1 MATMSPDWNTIQN
14 LQQKTTEGELYLLK
28 FLDENLDESYEVY
41 FQPFLNGDRPDI
53 VVMRQGSGVLII
65 EVKDWSLQNYVNR
78 CGKWFVKKDGQEHL
92 VLSPYKQVKKYKEN
106 LYNLHIP
113 TLLENKIRNPNF
125 FSVVN
130 CALYFH
136 NSNKLEFNEFN
147 KEESPS
153 NTKWIRGLTPDQL
166 KRNGYFQRF
175 LYETYLSR
183 QSILFLEDLYNSF
196 KRFFQPPT
204 HTIEEVIEI
213 TYSKEQKQLI
223 ESKAGDKKIRGV
235 AGSGKTMVLAKRAV
249 NSHLRTREKV
259 LILTYNITLKNYIHD
274 LLSKVR
280 ENFAW
285 EHFKINNYHNFINH
299 FLNNE
304 GISKEELFK
313 SVLRQDSKLIKF
325 ANNNNFDNLQEQIVE
340 DLGKED
346 LSEIWEKAVYS
357 NLNFFS
363 KHEISVSDKYDS
375 IFIDEVQD
383 YHYEWLEIIKK
394 CFLNSGG
401 EYVLFGD
408 EKQNIYERQLE
419 TDKKVKTNISG
430 RWDESLKKSFRLHKN
445 IASIAADFQKEFLN
459 KYEFDSIEIVE
470 QKSLFNEN
478 ILKIEYHEIR
488 NEPAV
493 IANFINS
500 YIETNGISPND
511 VAVLGTAV
519 SFLRNIDFE
528 FRQVSRERTSTTF
541 ETQEMFELLFRKDYN
556 SISKEDEEIKLNK
569 NFLDGNL
576 QIALRKVLSKIDF
589 IENPEIYTEVPD
601 EVGLNNDYRVDNLVE
616 KITPRINMEIENIRK
631 NKKVHFW
638 MNSGVVKMSTIHSF
652 KGWEVPTLFLLLD
665 NMNDRFPK
673 HELIYTA
680 ITRCRFNLVVLSIGS
695 QTYSD
700 FFKRKCNIF
709 QPINGVD

>member
-1 MATMSPDWNTIQN
+1 MATMYPDWNTIQN
-14 LQQKTTEGELYLLK
+14 LQQKATEGELYLLK

-53 VVMRQGSGVLII
+53 IVMRKGSGVLII
-65 EVKDWSLQNYVNR
+65 EVKDWNLKNYANQN
-78 CGKWFVKKDGQEHL
+78 GKWFVIKDGQEHL
-92 VLSPYKQVKKYKEN
+92 VLSPYKQIKKYKEN

-113 TLLENKIRNPNF
+113 SLLEKKIRKPNF

-136 NSNKLEFNEFN
+136 NSNELEFNEFN

-153 NTKWIRGLTPDQL
+153 DTIWIRSLTPDQL
-166 KRNGYFQRF
+166 ERNGYFNSF
-175 LYETYLSR
+175 LYVYYMNR
-183 QSILFLEDLYNSF
+183 NSILFSEDLYNSF

-204 HTIEEVIEI
+204 HTIEEGIEI

-249 NSHLRTREKV
+249 NSHLRTRKKV

-280 ENFAW
+280 EEFAW
-285 EHFKINNYHNFINH
+285 KHFKINNYHNFINH

-304 GISKEELFK
+304 RISKEELFK
-313 SVLRQDSKLIKF
+313 SVLRQDSKLISF
-325 ANNNNFDNLQEQIVE
+325 ANNNNFDNLRQQIVE
-340 DLGKED
+340 DLGKEA
-346 LSEIWEKAVYS
+346 LSEIWEKAIYS

-488 NEPAV
+488 NEPEH

-500 YIETNGISPND
+500 YIETNGISSNN
-511 VAVLGTAV
+511 VAVLGSAV
-519 SFLRNIDFE
+519 SLLRSIDFE

-541 ETQEMFELLFRKDYN
+541 ETQEMFEYLFNEKYKDLV
-556 SISKEDEEIKLNK
+556 SKDEEISLNRGY
-569 NFLDGNL
+569 LDGNL
-576 QIALRKVLSKIDF
+576 QIALRKVLSKIDY
-589 IENPEIYTEVPD
+589 IENPEIYTEVP
-601 EVGLNNDYRVDNLVE
+601 EEAGLNNDDLIDNLVE
-616 KITPRINMEIENIRK
+616 KITPRINMEIENIRN
-631 NKKVHFW
+631 NKKIHFW
-638 MNSGVVKMSTIHSF
+638 MNSGLVKMSTIHSF

-665 NMNDRFPK
+665 TLNDRFPK

-680 ITRCRFNLVVLSIGS
+680 ITRSRFNLVVLSIGS
-695 QTYSD
+695 QIYSE
-700 FFKRKCNIF
+700 FFKLNSNVS
-709 QPINGVD
+709 QPIKSFA